1 MSSVPSPSL
10 TPSATPASAGRPFAR
25 AVVVT
30 IGILLVM
37 DVVGALISLS
47 AGLSPTFLDAL
58 GPQARLSAPIPMMI
72 AQVILAFAVSRPRRS
87 VAVPAAVLLM
97 IAGILAF
104 LSGFSD
110 GGYAA
115 DLTAAQRVLQVA
127 LVSGHLVMG
136 VFAGLRL
143 VKLLRS

>member
-1 MSSVPSPSL
+1 MSSIPSPSL
-10 TPSATPASAGRPFAR
+10 TPSATSAGRPFAR

-72 AQVILAFAVSRPRRS
+72 AQVILAFAVSRRRRG
-87 VAVPAAVLLM
+87 VAAPAAVLLM

-104 LSGFSD
+104 MSGFSD

-115 DLTAAQRVLQVA
+115 DLTAGQRVFQVA
-127 LVSGHLVMG
+127 LVAGHLTMG
-136 VFAGLRL
+136 VIAGLRL
-143 VKLLRS
+143 VQLLRR

>member
-1 MSSVPSPSL
+1 MSL
-10 TPSATPASAGRPFAR
+10 TPPVTSAGRSFAP

-30 IGILLVM
+30 IGVLLVM
-37 DVVGALISLS
+37 DVVGALISVS

-72 AQVILAFAVSRPRRS
+72 AQVVLAVAVSVRRRA
-87 VAVPAAVLLM
+87 VAVPAAALLM
-97 IAGILAF
+97 VAGLLAF

-115 DLTAAQRVLQVA
+115 DLTAAQRVFQLA
-127 LVSGHLVMG
+127 LVAGHLTMA

-143 VKLLRS
+143 VTLLRK

>member
-1 MSSVPSPSL
+1 MSSAPSPSL
-10 TPSATPASAGRPFAR
+10 TPSTTSAAAGRPFAT
-25 AVVVT
+25 AIVVT
-30 IGILLVM
+30 IGLLLVM
-37 DVVGALISLS
+37 DVAGALISLA

-72 AQVILAFAVSRPRRS
+72 AQVILAFAVSRRRRA
-87 VAVPAAVLLM
+87 VAIPAAVLLM

-115 DLTAAQRVLQVA
+115 DLTAAQRVFQIA
-127 LVSGHLVMG
+127 LVTGHLAMG
-136 VFAGLRL
+136 VLAGLRL
-143 VKLLRS
+143 VRLLRR

>member
-1 MSSVPSPSL
+1 MSSVPSL
-10 TPSATPASAGRPFAR
+10 TPSATPVSAARPFAR

-37 DVVGALISLS
+37 DVAGALISLS

-72 AQVILAFAVSRPRRS
+72 AQAILAFAVSGRRRA
-87 VAVPAAVLLM
+87 VAAPAAVLLM

-104 LSGFSD
+104 VSGFSD

-115 DLTAAQRVLQVA
+115 DLTAAQRVFQVA
-127 LVSGHLVMG
+127 LVAGHLVMG
-136 VFAGLRL
+136 VLAGLRL
-143 VKLLRS
+143 VKLLRR